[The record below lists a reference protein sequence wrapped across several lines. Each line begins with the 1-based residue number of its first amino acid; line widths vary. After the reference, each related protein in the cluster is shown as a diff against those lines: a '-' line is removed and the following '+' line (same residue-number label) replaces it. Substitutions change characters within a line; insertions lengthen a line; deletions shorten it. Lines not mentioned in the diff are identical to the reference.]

1 MDANNNHNGKTTDF
15 PEAPA
20 SWNTRYIDPNG
31 FECQITLRGENGT
44 ELLEKAGKAIVY
56 LLSNACTPYTYYRN
70 GGYQG
75 SSKSKTETKE
85 TTQNNGT
92 DGTTGSNGTTHN
104 PAWCPIHQ
112 CEMKRWDKN
121 GRVWYSHKVDGKWC
135 TGK

>member
-1 MDANNNHNGKTTDF
+1 MDANNNHNGKSTDF

-44 ELLEKAGKAIVY
+44 ELLEKAEKAITY
-56 LLSNACTPYTYYRN
+56 LLSNACTPYTYSRN
-70 GGYQG
+70 GSTKVEIK
-75 SSKSKTETKE
+75 SSESKKDEAQASGK
-85 TTQNNGT
+85 
-92 DGTTGSNGTTHN
+92 DN
-104 PAWCPIHQ
+104 PVWCPIHQ

>member
-1 MDANNNHNGKTTDF
+1 MDVNNNHNGKVNDF

-20 SWNTRYIDPNG
+20 SWNTRYITPEG

-44 ELLEKAGKAIVY
+44 ELLEKAGKAISY

-70 GGYQG
+70 GSRQVE
-75 SSKSKTETKE
+75 SKLEENKKDTEK
-85 TTQNNGT
+85 N
-92 DGTTGSNGTTHN
+92 DDN

-135 TGK
+135 SGK